1 MLRIVAQ
8 AQKLGSIRSQ
18 MNESTLEWNMKCTST
33 RIPNSKVTR
42 RDGNGSSTV
51 FPQTLYGMLFILEM
65 EHGAAAAIAWQ
76 PHGRSFLIR
85 DKGTFVER
93 IMPL

>member
-1 MLRIVAQ
+1 MN
-8 AQKLGSIRSQ
+8 KLQ
-18 MNESTLEWNMKCTST
+18 LEWNMKCTST
-33 RIPNSKVTR
+33 RSSNSKATR

-51 FPQTLYGMLFILEM
+51 FPQTLYDMLFILEM
-65 EHGAAAAIAWQ
+65 EYGAAAAIAWQ